1 MFLLLSAVRIP
12 ELQHDRRFAGENP
25 QSSESRQTTT
35 SHPEW
40 PNQNKEEKT
49 LKQNTSYLTFQSVD
63 KH

>member
-1 MFLLLSAVRIP
+1 LLSAVRIP

-40 PNQNKEEKT
+40 PNQNKEEKW
-49 LKQNTSYLTFQSVD
+49 LKKKKNYFTF
-63 KH
+63 